1 MLRCVVGVD
10 PAGGGADETGIV
22 TAGRGLDG
30 HGYVLADD
38 SGQFHPDEWAR
49 RAIAA
54 YHKFSADRIVVEKNF
69 GGEMVEHTIRSIDP
83 YVPVRMVTASRGK
96 IVRAEPI
103 ATLYKQER
111 VHHVGAM
118 PTLEDQMTQFTGE
131 SGDSPDRMDALVW
144 ALTDCMEGSSAAGF
158 LNALKE
164 KQEAPKVGLSA
175 FGYRR

>member
-1 MLRCVVGVD
+1 MG
-10 PAGGGADETGIV
+10 T
-22 TAGRGLDG
+22 
-30 HGYVLADD
+30 
-38 SGQFHPDEWAR
+38 

-54 YHKFSADRIVVEKNF
+54 YHEFKRDRIVVEKNF
-69 GGEMVEHTIRSIDP
+69 GGEMVEHTIRSVDAN
-83 YVPVRMVTASRGK
+83 VPVRMVTASRGK

-158 LNALKE
+158 LNALRE